1 MNWAVCSHC
10 LSNSSC
16 RLRGGAPSAVLGG
29 IGEKG
34 EKEKEEEGGGGKEE
48 KGRVNLDLV
57 PTHIIIPPSLPK

>member
-29 IGEKG
+29 EGERWRGGGEEGEEGEEGEGGRKEEEKG
-34 EKEKEEEGGGGKEE
+34 EDVE
-48 KGRVNLDLV
+48 KGRVNLD
-57 PTHIIIPPSLPK
+57 